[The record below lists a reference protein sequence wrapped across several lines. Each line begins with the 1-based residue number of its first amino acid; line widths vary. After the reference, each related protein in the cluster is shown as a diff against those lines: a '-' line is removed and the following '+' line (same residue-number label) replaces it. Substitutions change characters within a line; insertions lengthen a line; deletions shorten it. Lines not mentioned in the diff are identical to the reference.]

1 MKKIKKQRGIEIL
14 KAKYGFM
21 FCLPWL
27 IGVVLFFFYPLL
39 QSIIYVFSD
48 VSIRFGEIQV
58 NFQGLSNI
66 KEVLLKDADYTNNLG
81 GAIGKF
87 AYSFPLIMVLS
98 LILGI
103 LLNQKFKGRIF
114 YRAIYFLPVII
125 ASGVVIELIFKTRS
139 GDISSVGTEASVR
152 DNMISAS
159 TVINW
164 LGLPPTISTYID
176 KVLSQIMNLV
186 WNCGIQIILWIA
198 GMQAIPDQLYEVS
211 KVEGATKWEEFWFIT
226 FPMLSRVTVLVAVF
240 TMVDIITA
248 KSDLVMT
255 QALQYTQ
262 QQAYGTA
269 SAMLWIYFLIIGL
282 LVGALILLFNRFCAK
297 RWE

>member
-1 MKKIKKQRGIEIL
+1 MKKLKKQRGIETL

-27 IGVVLFFFYPLL
+27 IGIVLFFFYPLL
-39 QSIIYVFSD
+39 QSILYVFSD
-48 VSIRFGEIQV
+48 VSIRLGEIQV
-58 NFQGLSNI
+58 DFQGLANI
-66 KEVLLKDADYTNNLG
+66 KEALFSDADYTNNLG
-81 GAIGKF
+81 AALGKF
-87 AYSFPLIMVLS
+87 VYSFPLIMVLS

-103 LLNQKFKGRIF
+103 LLNQNFRGRVL

-139 GDISSVGTEASVR
+139 GDISSVGTDASVR
-152 DNMISAS
+152 DNMISAQ

-164 LGLPPTISTYID
+164 LGLPTTISTYID

-198 GMQAIPDQLYEVS
+198 GMQAIPEQLYEVS

-262 QQAYGTA
+262 QQAYGVA

-282 LVGALILLFNRFCAK
+282 LLGALLLLFNRFCAK

>member
-1 MKKIKKQRGIEIL
+1 M
-14 KAKYGFM
+14 
-21 FCLPWL
+21 
-27 IGVVLFFFYPLL
+27 
-39 QSIIYVFSD
+39 
-48 VSIRFGEIQV
+48 
-58 NFQGLSNI
+58 
-66 KEVLLKDADYTNNLG
+66 LLKDADYTNNLG

-139 GDISSVGTEASVR
+139 GDISSVGTDASVR

>member
-1 MKKIKKQRGIEIL
+1 MKKLKKQRGIETL

-27 IGVVLFFFYPLL
+27 IGIVLFFFYPLL
-39 QSIIYVFSD
+39 RSILYVFSD
-48 VSIRFGEIQV
+48 VSIRLGEIQV
-58 NFQGLSNI
+58 DFQGLANI
-66 KEVLLKDADYTNNLG
+66 KEALFSDADYTNNLG
-81 GAIGKF
+81 AALGKF
-87 AYSFPLIMVLS
+87 VYSFPLIMVLS

-103 LLNQKFKGRIF
+103 LLNQNFRGRVL

-139 GDISSVGTEASVR
+139 GDISSVGTDASVR
-152 DNMISAS
+152 DNMISAQ

-164 LGLPPTISTYID
+164 LGLPTTISTYID

-198 GMQAIPDQLYEVS
+198 GMQAIPEQLYEVS

-262 QQAYGTA
+262 QQAYGVA

-282 LVGALILLFNRFCAK
+282 LLGALLLLFNRFCAK